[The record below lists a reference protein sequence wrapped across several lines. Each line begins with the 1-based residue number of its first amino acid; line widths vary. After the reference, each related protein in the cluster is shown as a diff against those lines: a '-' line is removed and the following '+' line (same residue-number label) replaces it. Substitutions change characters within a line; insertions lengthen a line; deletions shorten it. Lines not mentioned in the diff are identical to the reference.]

1 MADTK
6 ITDINHEVLMADIER
21 LNKLVNCQDN
31 IISSFGSLFD
41 IDKIV
46 EGLNK
51 DKNECIGKMADQ
63 TKILNENIC
72 SVWEELQR
80 MVSTMSESLVNVETI
95 LKERDSL

>member
-21 LNKLVNCQDN
+21 LNILLNCQD
-31 IISSFGSLFD
+31 IISFSPFFD

-51 DKNECIGKMADQ
+51 DKNECIGKMAEQ

-72 SVWEELQR
+72 SVWEEFQR